1 MDRNVFA
8 LIAGTIFLI
17 FIIGAVIQM
26 QTAMVRQAAEGVG
39 DEYSEATWET
49 AGVMYMLSNDQA
61 YGFGKY
67 TEGSDV
73 DSLVEQS
80 GNACVMDVPYF
91 QGSDGP
97 LELGFYGEL
106 SSVESNSNCDVSG
119 YVRSVP
125 LKIGT
130 NDVQYVGV
138 ECQGCRN

>member
-8 LIAGTIFLI
+8 LIAGTVFLL
-17 FIIGAVIQM
+17 FIINAVVQM
-26 QTAMVRQAAEGVG
+26 QTAMVREAAQGVG

-49 AGVMYMLSNDQA
+49 AGVMYMLSNDEA

-67 TEGSDV
+67 TDGSDV

-80 GNACVMDVPYF
+80 GNACVMDEPYF
-91 QGSDGP
+91 QGNNGP
-97 LELGFYGEL
+97 LELGFYGT
-106 SSVESNSNCDVSG
+106 SSVDSSTECSVSG

-130 NDVQYVGV
+130 NEVQYVGV
-138 ECQGCRN
+138 ECQGCQN